1 MTTQTLVERHARE
14 IKGVLECFDRLV
26 LFGTYQAIGW
36 PRAMDNYLHARGTSL
51 LEFNQRYATEL
62 RLEVAGHVR
71 ALAAA
76 EGLEIRQVEPGERK
90 EALVEQLLAQ
100 RGRCAGVV
108 CVLGAMERCRCYCV
122 SKNPQLGRL
131 ELKYRTGKCQHFYIY
146 FIDAEFGLCHLR
158 IPTWAPFRLQF
169 CCNGHDWLVRQMKQ
183 AGLSFRKADNCF
195 THVSD
200 FAAAQ
205 ALVAQFQPQRLH
217 RVLEQVAARWV
228 AVHGR
233 LGHSLHWSI
242 YQAEWSTDI
251 VFKNKQF
258 LPPLYREIVRTAALA
273 ISDVDIYGFFAKKP
287 RANSRAEVATRLQT
301 LIQGT
306 RLKHTLGA
314 NSLKMYDKAECVLRI
329 ECTTSDVSTFPHRR
343 KVEPHR
349 SPESDE
355 SQTEAGSAGSIKW
368 APMRKTLYSL
378 RALAEAL
385 SACNGR
391 YLAYLSQWEDQTQ
404 ARLELGQI
412 TASQR
417 DEKDRSVRGV
427 NFFREEDLRF
437 LAALQRGEHQIQ
449 GLRNRSLQPHL
460 PGWSPAKIGRT
471 LRRFRVLKLVKRVR
485 GTCKYYPTAR
495 GERLIV
501 AGLQLTERVI
511 LPALAA

>member
-1 MTTQTLVERHARE
+1 MRGSLYR
-14 IKGVLECFDRLV
+14 F
-26 LFGTYQAIGW
+26 FGKV
-36 PRAMDNYLHARGTSL
+36 PRTRSG
-51 LEFNQRYATEL
+51 
-62 RLEVAGHVR
+62 
-71 ALAAA
+71 
-76 EGLEIRQVEPGERK
+76 
-90 EALVEQLLAQ
+90 
-100 RGRCAGVV
+100 
-108 CVLGAMERCRCYCV
+108 MER
-122 SKNPQLGRL
+122 G
-131 ELKYRTGKCQHFYIY
+131 
-146 FIDAEFGLCHLR
+146 
-158 IPTWAPFRLQF
+158 
-169 CCNGHDWLVRQMKQ
+169 
-183 AGLSFRKADNCF
+183 
-195 THVSD
+195 
-200 FAAAQ
+200 
-205 ALVAQFQPQRLH
+205 
-217 RVLEQVAARWV
+217 
-228 AVHGR
+228 
-233 LGHSLHWSI
+233 
-242 YQAEWSTDI
+242 
-251 VFKNKQF
+251 
-258 LPPLYREIVRTAALA
+258 
-273 ISDVDIYGFFAKKP
+273 
-287 RANSRAEVATRLQT
+287 SRFQT

-314 NSLKMYDKAECVLRI
+314 TSLKMYHKAGRVLRI